1 MYYGKTLFSTFGR
14 DIAQI
19 TVQGFQMDRTQLW
32 KQISGPF
39 VIIKCHFA
47 WLEQEIGMSLDVIN
61 KEDTNENSRS

>member
-1 MYYGKTLFSTFGR
+1 METNIW
-14 DIAQI
+14 DH
-19 TVQGFQMDRTQLW
+19 
-32 KQISGPF
+32 F